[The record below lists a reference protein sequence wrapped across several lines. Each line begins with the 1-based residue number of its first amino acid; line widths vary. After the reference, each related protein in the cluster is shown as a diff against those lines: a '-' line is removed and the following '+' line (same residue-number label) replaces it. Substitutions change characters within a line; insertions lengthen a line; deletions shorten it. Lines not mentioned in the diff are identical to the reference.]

1 MAAQFNTYIKELRS
15 KKFKQIP
22 KLAAILKIKYEM
34 WRKIERGIN
43 PPPKRSLLNH
53 FCSIINVMEYEKSQL
68 YALAKKWEPHQDSN
82 TSKHNLWSERMG
94 RDWTEAILKEN
105 TPDYPN
111 KYWSKSK

>member
-1 MAAQFNTYIKELRS
+1 MKFNDYLVELRRRKYPNS
-15 KKFKQIP
+15 AKIAK
-22 KLAAILKIKYEM
+22 ILGIDHRM
-34 WRKIERGIN
+34 WRKVERGIN

-68 YALAKKWEPHQDSN
+68 YALARKWEPHQDSN
-82 TSKHNLWSERMG
+82 TPKHILWSEGMTKN
-94 RDWTEAILKEN
+94 WTEAMIKEN

>member
-1 MAAQFNTYIKELRS
+1 MKFNDYLVELRRRKYS
-15 KKFKQIP
+15 NSA
-22 KLAAILKIKYEM
+22 KLAKILGIDHRV
-34 WRKIERGIN
+34 WRKVERGIN

-53 FCSIINVMEYEKSQL
+53 FCLIVNAKEYEKNQL

-82 TSKHNLWSERMG
+82 TSKHNLWNERMG
-94 RDWTEAILKEN
+94 RDWAEAILKEN